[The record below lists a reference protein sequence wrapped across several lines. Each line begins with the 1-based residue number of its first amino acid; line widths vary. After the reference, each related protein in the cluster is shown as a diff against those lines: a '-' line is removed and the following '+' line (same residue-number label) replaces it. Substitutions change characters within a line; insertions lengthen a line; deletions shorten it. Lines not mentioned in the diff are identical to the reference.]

1 MPQDAN
7 TENFSLETKVLIV
20 IGCGVLYAYAFKLNF
35 YLFEHFAFSQFVNWV
50 FIPSGLQLLFVLIFL
65 ELGAIG
71 VIAGSIFIQ
80 YTNAPDAHLFNI
92 VTSIV
97 SGGSPLLAQGIAK
110 RLLGFDI
117 TLTGFNAQ
125 LLLKVS
131 VVFAL
136 VSPVLHQIWYFF
148 AGRVENLVT
157 DTVVMAAGDWFGT
170 VLVLATASYI
180 VKLVRLLVNKY

>member
-20 IGCGVLYAYAFKLNF
+20 IGCSVLYAYAFKLNF

-50 FIPSGLQLLFVLIFL
+50 FIPSGLQLLFVLVFL

-97 SGGSPLLAQGIAK
+97 SGGSPLLAQAIAK
-110 RLLGFDI
+110 RLFGFDI

-148 AGRVENLVT
+148 AGRIENLVT
-157 DTVVMAAGDWFGT
+157 DTFVMAAGDWFGT

-180 VKLVRLLVNKY
+180 VKLVRLLVNK